1 MAPNNK
7 NFDLK
12 VTAWLTGR
20 LFRGRGGDLQLAELG
35 STPIRYKLF
44 PTEPGVLK
52 FV

>member
-7 NFDLK
+7 NCDLE
-12 VTAWLTGR
+12 VTAWLTSR
-20 LFRGRGGDLQLAELG
+20 LFRGRGGGLQLAELG
-35 STPIRYKLF
+35 STPARSKLF